1 MSKKQMKFFT
11 GIDKVTYD
19 FALDSIIAVDAPIGT
34 NPDTLIDQALDKLVQ
49 KIGERDLTFR
59 FENIFDSETGAY
71 DEDWENYKRES

>member
-11 GIDKVTYD
+11 GFDKVTYD